1 MSDKKASILGV
12 LVDATTYEQVVSAV
26 IDAAKQGRA
35 MTVAAAA
42 VHAIM
47 VAVQDAQFR
56 YRLNRFDFVTPD
68 GQPVRWALRW
78 LHGLRLPS
86 RVYGPT
92 LTLHLCRAAE
102 DQGVRVCFYGSRPE
116 TLAALRDNLQRDFP
130 RLQIVATEPS
140 VFRRLTEE
148 EQCALY
154 ARITASQAQLVF
166 VGLGCPRQEIWAYE
180 ARDRLNMPIVAVGA
194 AFDFISGSKP
204 QAPEWMQNRGLEWLF
219 RLTHEP
225 GRLWRR
231 YLLLNPLYLILLAL
245 QYLKLKNHPVQG
257 EVVELPHRYG

>member
-1 MSDKKASILGV
+1 M
-12 LVDATTYEQVVSAV
+12 
-26 IDAAKQGRA
+26 
-35 MTVAAAA
+35 
-42 VHAIM
+42 
-47 VAVQDAQFR
+47 
-56 YRLNRFDFVTPD
+56 
-68 GQPVRWALRW
+68 
-78 LHGLRLPS
+78 
-86 RVYGPT
+86 
-92 LTLHLCRAAE
+92 
-102 DQGVRVCFYGSRPE
+102 
-116 TLAALRDNLQRDFP
+116 
-130 RLQIVATEPS
+130 
-140 VFRRLTEE
+140 FRRLTEE
-148 EQCALY
+148 EQRALY